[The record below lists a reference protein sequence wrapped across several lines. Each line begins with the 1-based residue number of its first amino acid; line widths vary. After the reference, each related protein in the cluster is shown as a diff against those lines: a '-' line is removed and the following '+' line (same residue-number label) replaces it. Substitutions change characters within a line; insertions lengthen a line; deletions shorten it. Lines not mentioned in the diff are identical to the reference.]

1 MDIEIIHT
9 DAAPGVVGPYSQGVR
24 AGGFIFTA
32 GQIALDP
39 ISGKMVGATVEE
51 QTRRVLENLK
61 AVLEAA
67 GSGMHKVVKTTVFL
81 TDMAE
86 FARMNAIY
94 AEYFPSK
101 HPARSTLPMASLPLG
116 GLVEIECVALA

>member
-1 MDIEIIHT
+1 MDQEIIHT
-9 DAAPGVVGPYSQGVR
+9 IAAPGVVGPYSQAIR

-32 GQIALDP
+32 GQLALDP
-39 ISGKMVGATVEE
+39 ASGKMVGSTVEE

-67 GSGMHKVVKTTVFL
+67 GSGLHKVVKTTVFI
-81 TDMAE
+81 TDLAD
-86 FARMNAIY
+86 FGKMNAVY
-94 AEYFPSK
+94 AEYFATTP
-101 HPARSTLPMASLPLG
+101 PARSCLPMVALPLG